1 MQNGYSACGV
11 RETPIILFKT
21 LSFGPRMWL
30 PLPLFLSVFLL
41 SSFMKLQQKP
51 TLKNRIHKNLLFKS
65 FFSRASCFE
74 YHLYRKYMYFL
85 LPGSFMR
92 EFFSDNFPL
101 KKERVEGEDSKHEFM
116 PKKKKLLENLG
127 QPLQKKAVNV

>member
-1 MQNGYSACGV
+1 
-11 RETPIILFKT
+11 
-21 LSFGPRMWL
+21 
-30 PLPLFLSVFLL
+30 
-41 SSFMKLQQKP
+41 
-51 TLKNRIHKNLLFKS
+51 
-65 FFSRASCFE
+65 
-74 YHLYRKYMYFL
+74 MYFL

-116 PKKKKLLENLG
+116 PKKKKRLLEKLG